1 MGLPG
6 PLIDC
11 HRRLFDW
18 SLPDA
23 GNASHYPR
31 TCQQRHSNTQR
42 KVAQMKIAKRIA
54 LSGLS
59 CLPLAAL
66 LASSAVQAETT
77 LYLGMNGG
85 TMERLYADHVLPAFE
100 KANNVKV
107 VIVPGTSS
115 DILAKVQAS
124 KDNPQMHLMFLDDGI
139 MYRAISMGLC
149 DPLQPSAPLAE
160 LPPQARIKD
169 QAAAVSLGVT
179 GLAYNTRMFKEKGWS
194 APTSWMDLADR
205 RFKDKVVFQSLA
217 SSTFGL
223 HGFLMFN
230 RIQGGNESNVE
241 PGFKAWPKTIGPNV
255 LEYIASS
262 AKISEMVQ
270 TDEAALFPL
279 TPTQVTALK
288 IKGVPVEYA
297 QPREGAVVLNFAEC
311 AIAKNNQPELTQKLA
326 AFLLTPEAQAPAL
339 ELGDQIPSNPNTPT
353 TDKTRDQV
361 QAMKKYLE
369 TAVTIDWDQVNQ
381 IRPEWNARW
390 SRSIER

>member
-1 MGLPG
+1 
-6 PLIDC
+6 
-11 HRRLFDW
+11 
-18 SLPDA
+18 
-23 GNASHYPR
+23 
-31 TCQQRHSNTQR
+31 
-42 KVAQMKIAKRIA
+42 MKIAKRIA

-66 LASSAVQAETT
+66 LASQPALAETT

-124 KDNPQMHLMFLDDGI
+124 KDNPQMHLIFLDDGI

-149 DPLQPSAPLAE
+149 DTLQPSAALAE

-194 APTSWMDLADR
+194 APTSWMDLADK

-230 RIQGGNESNVE
+230 RIQGGTESNVE

-288 IKGVPVEYA
+288 LKGVPVEYA
-297 QPREGAVVLNFAEC
+297 QPKEGAVVLNVAEC

-326 AFLLTPEAQAPAL
+326 AYLLTAEAQAPAL

>member
-1 MGLPG
+1 MKNP
-6 PLIDC
+6 
-11 HRRLFDW
+11 
-18 SLPDA
+18 
-23 GNASHYPR
+23 HYFVR
-31 TCQQRHSNTQR
+31 T
-42 KVAQMKIAKRIA
+42 
-54 LSGLS
+54 GLS
-59 CLPLAAL
+59 CLPLAAAL
-66 LASSAVQAETT
+66 FCLPAQAQTT

-85 TMERLYADHVLPAFE
+85 TMERLYADQVLPAFE

-107 VIVPGTSS
+107 VIVPGTSA
-115 DILAKVQAS
+115 DILAKAQAS
-124 KDNPQMHLMFLDDGI
+124 KDNPQMHVIFLDDGI

-149 DPLQPSAPLAE
+149 DTLQPSSGLSD
-160 LPPQARIKD
+160 LPAKAKIKT
-169 QAAAVSLGVT
+169 QAATVSLGVT
-179 GLAYNTRMFKEKGWS
+179 GLAYNTRMFKENGWS
-194 APTSWMDLADR
+194 APTSWMDLADK

-230 RIQGGNESNVE
+230 RIQRGSEKDVE
-241 PGFKAWPKTIGPNV
+241 PGFKAWPNTIGPNV

-297 QPREGAVVLNFAEC
+297 SPKEGGVVLNVAEC
-311 AIAKNNQPELTQKLA
+311 TLANNNQPELAQKLA
-326 AFLLTPEAQAPAL
+326 AYLLTPEAQAPAL
-339 ELGDQIPSNPNTPT
+339 EFGDQIPSNPKTPT
-353 TDKTRDQV
+353 SDKTRAQV
-361 QAMKKYLE
+361 EAMEKYLE
-369 TAVTIDWDQVNQ
+369 TAVTIDWDQVNL

>member
-1 MGLPG
+1 M
-6 PLIDC
+6 
-11 HRRLFDW
+11 
-18 SLPDA
+18 
-23 GNASHYPR
+23 
-31 TCQQRHSNTQR
+31 NTLHT
-42 KVAQMKIAKRIA
+42 VKRFA
-54 LSGLS
+54 LACAS
-59 CLPLAAL
+59 CLPAAVVTL
-66 LASSAVQAETT
+66 PAHAEPT

-85 TMERLYADHVLPAFE
+85 TMERLYADQVLPAFE

-124 KDNPQMHLMFLDDGI
+124 KDNPQMHVMFLDDGI

-149 DPLQPSAPLAE
+149 GKLQPSATLDDIPAKGK
-160 LPPQARIKD
+160 IKD
-169 QAAAVSLGVT
+169 EAVAVSLGVT
-179 GLAYNTRMFKEKGWS
+179 GLAYNTKMFQENGWS
-194 APTSWMDLADR
+194 APTSWADMADKR
-205 RFKDKVVFQSLA
+205 YKDKLVFQSLA

-230 RIQGGNESNVE
+230 RLQGGDETNVE
-241 PGFKAWPKTIGPNV
+241 PGFKAWPKTVGPNV

-270 TDEAALFPL
+270 TGEAALFPL

-288 IKGVPVEYA
+288 LKGVPVEYA
-297 QPREGAVVLNFAEC
+297 PPKEGAVVLNVAEC
-311 AIAKNNQPELTQKLA
+311 TIANNDQPELAQKLA
-326 AFLLTPEAQAPAL
+326 EFLLTPQAQAPAL
-339 ELGDQIPSNPNTPT
+339 ELGDQIPSNPKTPT
-353 TDKTRDQV
+353 SDRTRGQV
-361 QAMKKYLE
+361 EAMNKYLE